1 MDFLK
6 FKPGLVGGHCLP
18 IDPHYLNH
26 IANLNKIK
34 LKTLLAG
41 RDVNDSMQSFVMN
54 KIEKQIKKIKSE
66 KKMIPKVLI
75 CGLTYKKNVSDIRN
89 SLSLKI
95 FLDLRKKYKN
105 IFGYDYMCEDKILSK
120 FKIEKKIEKIKHKFD
135 IIVFLVGHKKNKPLH
150 DYFRKQKKNIIDPFK
165 LYD

>member
-1 MDFLK
+1 
-6 FKPGLVGGHCLP
+6 
-18 IDPHYLNH
+18 
-26 IANLNKIK
+26 
-34 LKTLLAG
+34 
-41 RDVNDSMQSFVMN
+41 MQSFVMN

-95 FLDLRKKYKN
+95 FLDLRKSIK
-105 IFGYDYMCEDKILSK
+105 IFLVMITCVRIK
-120 FKIEKKIEKIKHKFD
+120 FCQNSRLKKIEKIKHKFD

>member
-1 MDFLK
+1 
-6 FKPGLVGGHCLP
+6 
-18 IDPHYLNH
+18 
-26 IANLNKIK
+26 
-34 LKTLLAG
+34 
-41 RDVNDSMQSFVMN
+41 MQSFVMN

-95 FLDLRKKYKN
+95 FLDLKKKYKN

-120 FKIEKKIEKIKHKFD
+120 FKIEKI
-135 IIVFLVGHKKNKPLH
+135 
-150 DYFRKQKKNIIDPFK
+150 
-165 LYD
+165 